1 MPKTRKVFMRQLNLK
16 KEIALNGLKRENA
29 LAVKIALT
37 STRLKD
43 VESEKEKARA
53 KVKTVAETDPN
64 LGADLLL
71 LERVA
76 GIDPQAPVDVL
87 KKGETLVPFGEN
99 LRQVKL
105 TVNPAHTF

>member
-1 MPKTRKVFMRQLNLK
+1 M
-16 KEIALNGLKRENA
+16 
-29 LAVKIALT
+29 
-37 STRLKD
+37 
-43 VESEKEKARA
+43 ESEKEKARA

-71 LERVA
+71 LERAA
-76 GIDPQAPVDVL
+76 GTDPLAPVDAP

-99 LRQVKL
+99 LRQGKL